1 MSKSYGLM
9 SKTELELELK
19 RLKENLEDL
28 EELFN
33 FNFTNTSDHISGKV
47 VAKDE
52 EELEKLKREI
62 AKIEK
67 LLSADN

>member
-1 MSKSYGLM
+1 MN
-9 SKTELELELK
+9 KTELEAELK
-19 RLKENLEDL
+19 RLKATLEDL
-28 EELFN
+28 EEVLE
-33 FNFTNTSDHISGKV
+33 FNFTNTSAHISGRI

-67 LLSADN
+67 LLSQ

>member
-33 FNFTNTSDHISGKV
+33 FNFTNTSAHISGKV

-67 LLSADN
+67 LLSK

>member
-1 MSKSYGLM
+1 MSKSYSLM
-9 SKTELELELK
+9 SKT
-19 RLKENLEDL
+19 
-28 EELFN
+28 
-33 FNFTNTSDHISGKV
+33 FTNTSAHISGKV

-67 LLSADN
+67 LLSK